1 MEVTPLVSAFLS
13 FLFVIGL
20 LLLTL
25 WFIRSK
31 GIGVTPRTGGD
42 LYVVQT
48 LRMGAKHHLSVVKYG
63 HRTLLLGISGQ
74 QISLLDNQVTADMPT
89 DDANHDAPSPSAG
102 SQPPASF
109 SAHLKSLLPK
119 N

>member
-25 WFIRSK
+25 WFIRTK

-48 LRMGAKHHLSVVKYG
+48 LRMGAN
-63 HRTLLLGISGQ
+63 I
-74 QISLLDNQVTADMPT
+74 I
-89 DDANHDAPSPSAG
+89 
-102 SQPPASF
+102 
-109 SAHLKSLLPK
+109 
-119 N
+119 